1 MKFQFKPPKIQSGD
15 LRTPVAFFEYQPANG
30 PEPGETEKITLFE
43 CFAEVYKPSMKDLEI
58 LHGTGTKEAVT
69 INIRDT
75 KGEYTVSNKHYVEIL
90 DYRYLGKRFNVID
103 VSPDLQNNRFV
114 NILLVVQT

>member
-1 MKFQFKPPKIQSGD
+1 MKFQFKPQKVQSGD
-15 LRTPVAFFEYQPANG
+15 LRTPVVFFEYQPVNG
-30 PEPGETEKITLFE
+30 PEPGEIEKVNLFE

-75 KGEYTVSNKHYVEIL
+75 KGEYTVSNKH
-90 DYRYLGKRFNVID
+90 
-103 VSPDLQNNRFV
+103 
-114 NILLVVQT
+114 